1 MYCDKLSRASLNPA
15 LLLRLVPQGLRVYE
29 QGRLLSAWQ
38 DRLSDAIQAQ
48 LAALF
53 SRSCSHFMQLA
64 GVKVCVCVEGGG
76 WPIS

>member
-1 MYCDKLSRASLNPA
+1 MQLLIPCAAAAGAAAAAS
-15 LLLRLVPQGLRVYE
+15 QGLRVYE

-53 SRSCSHFMQLA
+53 SRACSQFMQLA
-64 GVKVCVCVEGGG
+64 GIKVG
-76 WPIS
+76 